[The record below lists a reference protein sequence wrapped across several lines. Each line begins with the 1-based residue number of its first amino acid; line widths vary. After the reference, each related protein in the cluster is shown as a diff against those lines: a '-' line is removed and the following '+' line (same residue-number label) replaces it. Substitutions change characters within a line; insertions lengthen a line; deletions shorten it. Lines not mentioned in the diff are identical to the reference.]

1 LAQPLH
7 NGIRKVA
14 ELQQEVIDNA
24 ENILDVINVEQLV
37 KNPKEYLTRLGLE
50 FLNEHIDE
58 IEQGA
63 DQGKKMA
70 EDILN
75 G

>member
-1 LAQPLH
+1 M
-7 NGIRKVA
+7 A

-24 ENILDVINVEQLV
+24 ENILSVINVEELV
-37 KNPKEYLTRLGLE
+37 KNPKEYLTALGLE

-58 IEQGA
+58 IEEGSN
-63 DQGKKMA
+63 QGKKMA
-70 EDILN
+70 KEILS

>member
-1 LAQPLH
+1 M
-7 NGIRKVA
+7 A

-24 ENILDVINVEQLV
+24 ENILDVINVEELV

-63 DQGKKMA
+63 KQGQKMA
-70 EDILN
+70 EEILD

>member
-1 LAQPLH
+1 MAQPLH

-24 ENILDVINVEQLV
+24 ENILDVIDVKQLV

-70 EDILN
+70 EEILN

>member
-1 LAQPLH
+1 MAQPLH

>member
-1 LAQPLH
+1 M
-7 NGIRKVA
+7 A
-14 ELQQEVIDNA
+14 ELQQEVIDNS
-24 ENILDVINVEQLV
+24 ENILNVIDVEQLV

-70 EDILN
+70 QEILN